1 MEDAGRSGFMVF
13 FLSSFFF
20 NLDQGDFWLYYS
32 GWDWLCFCF
41 FCFGIPTNV
50 QFFRSILFPSY
61 TTVAFFLFLATF
73 NRVAFS
79 FVLVLN

>member
-50 QFFRSILFPSY
+50 QFFRSILFSSY
-61 TTVAFFLFLATF
+61 TTAAFLFLATF
-73 NRVAFS
+73 DCAAFS
-79 FVLVLN
+79 LVPVLN